1 MARSLWA
8 GETQDALEARLWLA
22 AHLLMGIEP
31 LILYVPG
38 LRPKPAPAV
47 HRNELLRCML
57 AGISRIDSEVAAQI
71 RETDRSFDVIGWT
84 FDFYGE
90 HRDVELDR
98 SGIEEVLRQREA
110 SPRDIAEAGTLKR
123 RTVRWLYRAAEHL
136 PFLIPQVADE
146 NMQLHLR
153 DLRRYVTNDADIANA
168 TRRLLKMPLRAA
180 WKSGRPI
187 LVVGHSMGSVIAYD
201 TLWEMSRETGDE
213 VRVDLLTLG
222 SPLGQRY
229 IQRRLNG
236 HDATG
241 ARRYPANIRR
251 WANIAAV
258 GEMTAIDMAVRDDF
272 GEMATLGLT
281 EDIRDIEVYNYF
293 RFHGVLNVHSEY
305 GYLVNEATATEIR
318 NWWREVTAP
327 GIHAGAA
334 LAEQTTR
341 DRDSA

>member
-1 MARSLWA
+1 LN
-8 GETQDALEARLWLA
+8 
-22 AHLLMGIEP
+22 EP

-38 LRPKPAPAV
+38 LRPKPPPAT

-57 AGISRIDSEVAAQI
+57 EGIRRIDGEVALQV
-71 RETDRSFDVIGWT
+71 REAGRAFDIVGWT
-84 FDFYGE
+84 YDFYGE

-98 SGIEEVLRQREA
+98 PSIEQLLQQSGA
-110 SPRDIAEAGTLKR
+110 TPRDMAEAMTLKR

-168 TRRLLKMPLRAA
+168 TRRQLKMPLRAA

-187 LVVGHSMGSVIAYD
+187 LLIGHSMGSVIAYD
-201 TLWEMSRETGDE
+201 TLWQMSRESREE

-229 IQRRLNG
+229 IQRRLEGRNEAG
-236 HDATG
+236 E
-241 ARRYPANIRR
+241 RRYPDNIKR
-251 WANIAAV
+251 WVNVAAV
-258 GEMTAIDMAVRDDF
+258 GEMTAIDMEVRNDF
-272 GEMATLGLT
+272 ANMISLGLA
-281 EDIRDIEVYNYF
+281 EDITDVEVYNYF

-305 GYLVNEATATEIR
+305 GYLVNEATAMHIR
-318 NWWREVTAP
+318 NWWREVTGNAEEPVAAASATQDP
-327 GIHAGAA
+327 G
-334 LAEQTTR
+334 
-341 DRDSA
+341 SA